1 MNAFQRDKSQSRP
14 RGVLPRNQPDAGS
27 LTSDES
33 RRGSPRLGVHLMDFG
48 TMQRTDS
55 PIEKAADLLRR
66 KMATLG
72 SLSDMLVRDVKALA
86 RDRVEISANRPIVK
100 EGERCPQLYLGESGG
115 VFRSR
120 GLASGR
126 RQIVN
131 YALPG
136 DILCADSLLF
146 NASSFDL
153 TARTSVSLIRIEA
166 PQGVEL
172 FERHPGLAA
181 AVAWT
186 MGQEDSILAERVVSL
201 GRRDSLEKLAHA
213 LCELEARLGAI
224 GQMRGKTIELPLNQE
239 DFADILGI
247 SVIHVNRTFRR
258 LSEEKTA
265 EYRKGAIDL
274 LDRDRLAEI
283 SAFDPA
289 YLHYQ

>member
-1 MNAFQRDKSQSRP
+1 MYRP
-14 RGVLPRNQPDAGS
+14 D
-27 LTSDES
+27 T
-33 RRGSPRLGVHLMDFG
+33 
-48 TMQRTDS
+48 
-55 PIEKAADLLRR
+55 PIEKAAELLRR
-66 KMATLG
+66 KMTSLG
-72 SLSDMLVRDVKALA
+72 SLSDVLVRDLKGLA
-86 RDRVEISANRPIVK
+86 RDRVEISANRAIVK
-100 EGERCPQLYLGESGG
+100 ENERCPQIYVVESGW

-136 DILCADSLLF
+136 DILCSDSVLF
-146 NASSFDL
+146 KASSFDL
-153 TARTSVSLIRIEA
+153 TARTAVSLIRVEA
-166 PQGVEL
+166 PQGPEL

-181 AVAWT
+181 AIAWT

-213 LCELEARLGAI
+213 LCELQARLSAI
-224 GQMRGKTIELPLNQE
+224 GQMRGRTIELPLNQE

-258 LSEEKTA
+258 LSEDKTA

-289 YLHYQ
+289 YLHLE

>member
-1 MNAFQRDKSQSRP
+1 MY
-14 RGVLPRNQPDAGS
+14 
-27 LTSDES
+27 
-33 RRGSPRLGVHLMDFG
+33 
-48 TMQRTDS
+48 RTDS
-55 PIEKAADLLRR
+55 PIDKAAELLRR
-66 KMATLG
+66 KMTALNG
-72 SLSDMLVRDVKALA
+72 LADVLVRDVKALA

-100 EGERCPQLYLGESGG
+100 ENERRSQLYLVESGW

-146 NASSFDL
+146 KASSFDL
-153 TARTSVSLIRIEA
+153 TARTAVSVIQIEA
-166 PQGVEL
+166 PQGPEL

-181 AVAWT
+181 AIAWT

-201 GRRDSLEKLAHA
+201 GRRDSLEKLSHA
-213 LCELEARLGAI
+213 LCELEARLSAI
-224 GQMRGKTIELPLNQE
+224 GLMRGKTIELPLNQE

-258 LSEEKTA
+258 MSEEKIA

-274 LDRDRLAEI
+274 LDKQRLAEL
-283 SAFDPA
+283 SSFDPA
-289 YLHYQ
+289 YLHFE

>member
-1 MNAFQRDKSQSRP
+1 MY
-14 RGVLPRNQPDAGS
+14 
-27 LTSDES
+27 
-33 RRGSPRLGVHLMDFG
+33 
-48 TMQRTDS
+48 RTTS
-55 PIEKAADLLRR
+55 PIEKAAELLRR
-66 KMATLG
+66 KMT
-72 SLSDMLVRDVKALA
+72 SLNGLADTLVRDVKALA
-86 RDRVEISANRPIVK
+86 RDRIEISANRPIVK
-100 EGERCPQLYLGESGG
+100 ENERCPQLYLVESGWA
-115 VFRSR
+115 FKSR

-146 NASSFDL
+146 KSSGFDL
-153 TARTSVSLIRIEA
+153 TARTSVSVIRIEA
-166 PQGVEL
+166 PQGAEL

-181 AVAWT
+181 AIAWT

-213 LCELEARLGAI
+213 LCELEARLSAI
-224 GQMRGKTIELPLNQE
+224 GLMRGKTIELPLNQE

-283 SAFDPA
+283 SSFDPA
-289 YLHYQ
+289 YLHLD

>member
-1 MNAFQRDKSQSRP
+1 MP
-14 RGVLPRNQPDAGS
+14 RA
-27 LTSDES
+27 
-33 RRGSPRLGVHLMDFG
+33 
-48 TMQRTDS
+48 DS
-55 PIEKAADLLRR
+55 PVDRAVELLRR
-66 KMATLG
+66 KMTSLGGLGETLA
-72 SLSDMLVRDVKALA
+72 RDVKALA

-100 EGERCPQLYLGESGG
+100 EHERCPQLYLVESGW

-146 NASSFDL
+146 KASSFDL
-153 TARTSVSLIRIEA
+153 TARTAVSVIRIEA
-166 PQGVEL
+166 PMGTEL
-172 FERHPGLAA
+172 FDRYPGLAA
-181 AVAWT
+181 AIAWT
-186 MGQEDSILAERVVSL
+186 MGQEESILAERVVSL

-213 LCELEARLGAI
+213 LCELDARLSAI
-224 GQMRGKTIELPLNQE
+224 GQMRGRTIELPLNQE

-274 LDRDRLAEI
+274 LDKARLAEI
-283 SAFDPA
+283 SAFDPD
-289 YLHYQ
+289 YLHFD

>member
-1 MNAFQRDKSQSRP
+1 
-14 RGVLPRNQPDAGS
+14 
-27 LTSDES
+27 
-33 RRGSPRLGVHLMDFG
+33 
-48 TMQRTDS
+48 MQRPES
-55 PIEKAADLLRR
+55 PIEKAAELLRR
-66 KMATLG
+66 KMTNLG
-72 SLSDMLVRDVKALA
+72 SLSDVLVRDMKALA
-86 RDRVEISANRPIVK
+86 LDRVEISANRAIVK
-100 EGERCPQLYLGESGG
+100 ENERCLQIYVVESGW

-146 NASSFDL
+146 KVSSFDL
-153 TARTSVSLIRIEA
+153 TARTPVSLIRIEP
-166 PQGVEL
+166 PQGSEL
-172 FERHPGLAA
+172 FDRHPGLAA
-181 AVAWT
+181 AIAWT

-213 LCELEARLGAI
+213 LCELEARLSAI
-224 GQMRGKTIELPLNQE
+224 GQMRGRTIELPLNQE
-239 DFADILGI
+239 DFADMLGI

-274 LDRDRLAEI
+274 LDRNRLAEI

-289 YLHYQ
+289 YLHLE

>member
-1 MNAFQRDKSQSRP
+1 
-14 RGVLPRNQPDAGS
+14 
-27 LTSDES
+27 
-33 RRGSPRLGVHLMDFG
+33 MDV
-48 TMQRTDS
+48 TDMYRTES
-55 PIEKAADLLRR
+55 PIEKAAELLRR
-66 KMATLG
+66 KMT
-72 SLSDMLVRDVKALA
+72 SLNGLADTLVRDIKALA
-86 RDRVEISANRPIVK
+86 RDRVEISANRPLVK
-100 EGERCPQLYLGESGG
+100 ENERCPQLYLVESGW
-115 VFRSR
+115 VFKSR

-146 NASSFDL
+146 KSSGFDL
-153 TARTSVSLIRIEA
+153 TARTSVSVIRIEA
-166 PQGVEL
+166 PQGSEL

-181 AVAWT
+181 AIAWT

-213 LCELEARLGAI
+213 LCELEARLSAI
-224 GQMRGKTIELPLNQE
+224 GLMRGKTIELPLNQE

-274 LDRDRLAEI
+274 LDRARLAEI
-283 SAFDPA
+283 SGFDPA
-289 YLHYQ
+289 YLHLD